1 MSVRLLIAL
10 SIVSILSILLSYYLH
25 DPQTPV
31 FQTGLKYSDVVH
43 GVFNTRFN
51 PGDRGLWFNYDRL
64 EALRGGYRLCPVPYV
79 DYKFE
84 YPPLVGLL
92 FLASTCTGIMV
103 SLPRVYSPEDYS
115 ELVNDVLL
123 IHYRIQ
129 AIALSLA
136 FLTTILLTASL
147 LKVYRVGLWRALL
160 IPLLPSTTIYLIYN
174 WDVLAALFLVASLYF
189 YIRGDY
195 RLSGFMAGLSVSTKL
210 LTVVAGLS
218 LAATIALRDRRGFSE
233 YTLAFLLAGAGPY
246 ALLYLISPRGFVEL
260 VNHHAGWYCE
270 NCIYMLLVRDIW
282 SPLHRILAAFT
293 IGFSV
298 AVLLVASTRGSGR
311 LPELL
316 FASTATPIVLNYVFT
331 PQMMLMITPVAVIAL
346 KGPALLA
353 YIVADAFNSLII
365 VSFFRDL
372 ANSNPWTLEG
382 LTQKIAL
389 LRNIILLALLT
400 TTLYKL
406 ADLKLEARGAGT
418 GGGGWLRRCERRT

>member
-1 MSVRLLIAL
+1 
-10 SIVSILSILLSYYLH
+10 
-25 DPQTPV
+25 
-31 FQTGLKYSDVVH
+31 
-43 GVFNTRFN
+43 
-51 PGDRGLWFNYDRL
+51 
-64 EALRGGYRLCPVPYV
+64 
-79 DYKFE
+79 
-84 YPPLVGLL
+84 
-92 FLASTCTGIMV
+92 
-103 SLPRVYSPEDYS
+103 
-115 ELVNDVLL
+115 
-123 IHYRIQ
+123 
-129 AIALSLA
+129 
-136 FLTTILLTASL
+136 
-147 LKVYRVGLWRALL
+147 
-160 IPLLPSTTIYLIYN
+160 
-174 WDVLAALFLVASLYF
+174 
-189 YIRGDY
+189 
-195 RLSGFMAGLSVSTKL
+195 
-210 LTVVAGLS
+210 
-218 LAATIALRDRRGFSE
+218 
-233 YTLAFLLAGAGPY
+233 
-246 ALLYLISPRGFVEL
+246 
-260 VNHHAGWYCE
+260 
-270 NCIYMLLVRDIW
+270 MLLVRDIW

-365 VSFFRDL
+365 ISFFRDL

-418 GGGGWLRRCERRT
+418 GGGGWLRRCEHRT